1 MKKQAESKNNTPRP
15 FKAGLLIPAA
25 FFYLFVFESCTAEM
39 IVERFAAHEETEEII
54 ITALVSE
61 PEPVSETEGFSGSNM
76 ILESGNYWTAGI
88 PGFGENALS
97 AFAGEY
103 RIPEKTEPVKVWLTM
118 EFVYYD
124 GWTNRDSITRIP
136 VQEKWGNEGQI
147 VALTLNENWTVVMQ
161 FPLGSGLS
169 RDDEDRIIMDLVG
182 KFSGFSGQGQNV
194 SLPAIIAY

>member
-1 MKKQAESKNNTPRP
+1 MKKQTKNEYCKYFMPILTV
-15 FKAGLLIPAA
+15 
-25 FFYLFVFESCTAEM
+25 LFQVFIFGSCTAEM

-54 ITALVSE
+54 ITSLI
-61 PEPVSETEGFSGSNM
+61 PEPVSETEGLSGSNM
-76 ILESGNYWTAGI
+76 ILENGNYWTAGV

-103 RIPEKTEPVKVWLTM
+103 RIPEKTESVKVWLTM

-136 VQEKWGNEGQI
+136 VLEKWGNEGQI

-161 FPLGSGLS
+161 FPLGTGLS
-169 RDDEDRIIMDLVG
+169 RDDEDRIIMDLVS
-182 KFSGFSGQGQNV
+182 KFAGFSGQGQNV
-194 SLPAIIAY
+194 SFPAIIAY